1 MPCHQVPAK
10 PKSPVG
16 EMLAY
21 YFKEAPHLLRPAIE
35 DQFQRLSD
43 ARSAQLT
50 PLQTSPASNPPLP
63 TWCSTGWYTT
73 CTTDVI
79 TSHQAHGAD
88 QGG

>member
-1 MPCHQVPAK
+1 MPAK

-43 ARSAQLT
+43 AR
-50 PLQTSPASNPPLP
+50 
-63 TWCSTGWYTT
+63 
-73 CTTDVI
+73 
-79 TSHQAHGAD
+79 AD
-88 QGG
+88 QPSEPSSADLVLYR